1 MSLKMTYTGQNDSVN
16 CTPNV
21 VLTVAILH
29 RPRHVVCGGDTAGV
43 IVGLVT
49 PTAGVYTNQPAF
61 GTIGAIAPCNTDSAA
76 VDGSVA
82 SYPLRNTPHQRPRR
96 VCWRDLFRVPRRLLL
111 FVPSGRVT
119 STPKPMMQTLR
130 SQLVRMC
137 IAAEPLTQTLAS
149 TPMARS
155 RALVPLAQSD
165 ICTHVSPLRAL
176 AWRSFGSIKREKE
189 KKKMA
194 NLSRTQQQ
202 TAMLG
207 QFLKTA
213 GGRQKLAA
221 SLGPSFRR
229 RRDYM
234 RIARKAL
241 MVETLPDGALPIYDK
256 EFDTAAMTVG
266 STPGSSFVEAFV
278 VGEEGGDIVRVT
290 KPKRVTVPTFEIV
303 SNPMIPITQ
312 IKERRFDFVARSL
325 NLAKAEVGAAEDG
338 YVFTLFDAVA
348 TAAAGKATNDPVYN
362 VDIAIGAPIDINSM
376 ADGFGQVQRHDL
388 SVAFV
393 LLQPA

>member
-1 MSLKMTYTGQNDSVN
+1 
-16 CTPNV
+16 
-21 VLTVAILH
+21 
-29 RPRHVVCGGDTAGV
+29 
-43 IVGLVT
+43 
-49 PTAGVYTNQPAF
+49 
-61 GTIGAIAPCNTDSAA
+61 
-76 VDGSVA
+76 
-82 SYPLRNTPHQRPRR
+82 
-96 VCWRDLFRVPRRLLL
+96 
-111 FVPSGRVT
+111 
-119 STPKPMMQTLR
+119 
-130 SQLVRMC
+130 
-137 IAAEPLTQTLAS
+137 
-149 TPMARS
+149 
-155 RALVPLAQSD
+155 
-165 ICTHVSPLRAL
+165 
-176 AWRSFGSIKREKE
+176 
-189 KKKMA
+189 MA

-207 QFLKTA
+207 QLLKTA

-221 SLGPSFRR
+221 SLGPSLRR

-234 RIARKAL
+234 SIARKAL

-312 IKERRFDFVARSL
+312 IKERRFDLVARSL
-325 NLAKAEVGAAEDG
+325 NLAKAEVGAQEDA
-338 YVFTLFDAVA
+338 YVFSLFDAVA
-348 TAAAGKATNDPVYN
+348 TAAATHAVNDPVYN
-362 VDIAIGAPIDINSM
+362 PDHAINAPIDINSM

-393 LLQPA
+393 FFNPRDYTDLLKWTQQNIDRETQRKLLKTGVMGYLWGATLLQSRKVGYGCVYILADAEFLGVIPERIPLTVMSADRPDLRQIGFSIFENLGFLVFNPSGVQRLTVNGRFVSTANVGEN

>member
-1 MSLKMTYTGQNDSVN
+1 
-16 CTPNV
+16 
-21 VLTVAILH
+21 
-29 RPRHVVCGGDTAGV
+29 
-43 IVGLVT
+43 
-49 PTAGVYTNQPAF
+49 
-61 GTIGAIAPCNTDSAA
+61 
-76 VDGSVA
+76 
-82 SYPLRNTPHQRPRR
+82 
-96 VCWRDLFRVPRRLLL
+96 
-111 FVPSGRVT
+111 
-119 STPKPMMQTLR
+119 
-130 SQLVRMC
+130 
-137 IAAEPLTQTLAS
+137 
-149 TPMARS
+149 
-155 RALVPLAQSD
+155 
-165 ICTHVSPLRAL
+165 
-176 AWRSFGSIKREKE
+176 
-189 KKKMA
+189 MA

-207 QFLKTA
+207 QLLKTA

-221 SLGPSFRR
+221 SLGPSLRR

-234 RIARKAL
+234 SIARKAL

-266 STPGSSFVEAFV
+266 STPGGSFVEAFV

-312 IKERRFDFVARSL
+312 IKERRFDLVARSL

-348 TAAAGKATNDPVYN
+348 TAAAGKASNDPVYN
-362 VDIAIGAPIDINSM
+362 VDIAIAAPIDINSM

-388 SVAFV
+388 SVAFCFFNPRDYTDLLKWTQQNIDRETQRKLLKTGV
-393 LLQPA
+393 MGYLWGATLLQSRKVGYGCVYILADAEFLGVIPERIPLTVMSADRPDLRQIGFSIFENLGFLVFNPSGVQRLTVNGR

>member
-1 MSLKMTYTGQNDSVN
+1 
-16 CTPNV
+16 
-21 VLTVAILH
+21 
-29 RPRHVVCGGDTAGV
+29 
-43 IVGLVT
+43 
-49 PTAGVYTNQPAF
+49 
-61 GTIGAIAPCNTDSAA
+61 
-76 VDGSVA
+76 
-82 SYPLRNTPHQRPRR
+82 
-96 VCWRDLFRVPRRLLL
+96 
-111 FVPSGRVT
+111 
-119 STPKPMMQTLR
+119 
-130 SQLVRMC
+130 
-137 IAAEPLTQTLAS
+137 
-149 TPMARS
+149 
-155 RALVPLAQSD
+155 
-165 ICTHVSPLRAL
+165 
-176 AWRSFGSIKREKE
+176 
-189 KKKMA
+189 MA

-207 QFLKTA
+207 QLLTTA

-221 SLGPSFRR
+221 SLGPSLRR

-234 RIARKAL
+234 SIARKAL

-266 STPGSSFVEAFV
+266 STPGGSFVEAFV

-312 IKERRFDFVARSL
+312 IKERRFDLVARSL

-348 TAAAGKATNDPVYN
+348 TAANSGHTSTDPVYN
-362 VDIAIGAPIDINSM
+362 PDIAISAPIDINSM

-388 SVAFV
+388 SVAFCFFNPRDYTDLLKWTQQNIDRETQRKLLKTGV
-393 LLQPA
+393 MGYLWGATLLQSRKVGYGCVYILADAEFLGVIPERIPLTVMSADRPDLRQIGFSIFENLGFLVFNPSGVQRLTVTGRFNSAANVGEN

>member
-1 MSLKMTYTGQNDSVN
+1 
-16 CTPNV
+16 
-21 VLTVAILH
+21 
-29 RPRHVVCGGDTAGV
+29 
-43 IVGLVT
+43 
-49 PTAGVYTNQPAF
+49 
-61 GTIGAIAPCNTDSAA
+61 
-76 VDGSVA
+76 
-82 SYPLRNTPHQRPRR
+82 
-96 VCWRDLFRVPRRLLL
+96 
-111 FVPSGRVT
+111 
-119 STPKPMMQTLR
+119 
-130 SQLVRMC
+130 
-137 IAAEPLTQTLAS
+137 
-149 TPMARS
+149 
-155 RALVPLAQSD
+155 
-165 ICTHVSPLRAL
+165 
-176 AWRSFGSIKREKE
+176 
-189 KKKMA
+189 MA

-207 QFLKTA
+207 QLLKTA

-221 SLGPSFRR
+221 SLGPSLRR

-234 RIARKAL
+234 SIARKAL

-266 STPGSSFVEAFV
+266 SAPGGSFVEAFV

-312 IKERRFDFVARSL
+312 IKERRFDLVARSL

-348 TAAAGKATNDPVYN
+348 TAAAGKTQTDAIYN
-362 VDIAIGAPIDINSM
+362 VDIAIAAPIDINSM

-388 SVAFV
+388 SVAFCFFNPRDYTDLLKWTQQNIDRETQRKLLKTGV
-393 LLQPA
+393 MGYLWGATLLQSRKVGYGCVYILADAEFLGVIPERIPLTVMSADRPDLRQIGFSIFENLGFLVFNPSGVQRLTVNGRFATPNVGEN